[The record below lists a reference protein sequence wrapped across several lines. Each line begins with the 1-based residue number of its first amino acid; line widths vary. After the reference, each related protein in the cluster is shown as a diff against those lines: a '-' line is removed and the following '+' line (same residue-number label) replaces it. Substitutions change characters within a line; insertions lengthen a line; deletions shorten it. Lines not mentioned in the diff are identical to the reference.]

1 MTITIYSSKKDADET
16 RLLEHMVSAS
26 TRICRKVDQI
36 QKQLNTV
43 GDIRKIVIVII
54 RNHQEVAKLI
64 RLVELNSDILLIVI
78 ATQSLFEAATDIHKL
93 RPRYI
98 AFKEGDF
105 QDVATVLRRITDQLL
120 QGHA

>member
-1 MTITIYSSKKDADET
+1 MTITIYSAKKDADEM
-16 RLLEHMVSAS
+16 RLLERIDFARIH
-26 TRICRKVDQI
+26 ICRRVEQI
-36 QKQLNTV
+36 QKRLNII
-43 GDIRKIVIVII
+43 GDVRKIVIVVI
-54 RNHQEVAKLI
+54 RNHHEVMWLL

>member
-1 MTITIYSSKKDADET
+1 
-16 RLLEHMVSAS
+16 MVSAS